1 MGMRGDATASGTTRV
16 FRMPRTQEEADRRL
30 EEVTKVRRKT
40 NVLPKSEKPNTD
52 EPGVKVVED
61 KVRKPK
67 KPKPK
72 SKSKASAK
80 SKPEPVVGPHWS
92 NQLTRK
98 RSGEPYGSRANVATV
113 IAHTTPDL
121 LAFNELTGEVIKT
134 KPTVGSKTFRP
145 SKALRRAG
153 AWTDHDTVLL
163 AAWLEKEHD
172 MVCELPVVR
181 DGLSIE
187 ARRHAFHPIRDY
199 LDAQVWDQTPRLDT
213 WLVRFAFTKD
223 TPYVRAVSSK
233 WVISA
238 VARAYEPGC
247 KADHVLI
254 IEGDQRSGK
263 TTLFE
268 TLCGNPAWFTSTHL
282 ELGSKDSMQTIACKW
297 IVELAELDSLNRTE
311 WARVKAFLT
320 TRVDTYRRSYGREV
334 EDQRRRVVFAGTT
347 NESGGYLRDHTGNG
361 RFWPVWSGATVFQK
375 VDIVELAKERD
386 QIWAEAVAR
395 YRAGEPWYLTD
406 EKLLRSAIREQDKR
420 RNLDPWEGRIQRF
433 LAKSTTR
440 EKGTTTLEIL
450 AQLGISIKDTD
461 RGHEM
466 RVGSILR
473 AANWFR
479 RRAQRSGARV
489 YRFFP
494 KN

>member
-1 MGMRGDATASGTTRV
+1 MRMRGDATASGSAVV
-16 FRMPRTQEEADRRL
+16 FRMPRTQEEADQRL
-30 EEVTKVRRKT
+30 EEITKVRRLT
-40 NVLPKSEKPNTD
+40 TPKPEKPNTA
-52 EPGVKVVED
+52 EPDVKTDKANVE
-61 KVRKPK
+61 VRKPK
-67 KPKPK
+67 KPK
-72 SKSKASAK
+72 SKPPASA
-80 SKPEPVVGPHWS
+80 SPSGPHWS
-92 NQLTRK
+92 NLLTRK
-98 RSGEPYGSRANVATV
+98 RNGEPYGSRANVATV
-113 IAHTTPDL
+113 LQHVSPTL
-121 LAFNELTGEVIKT
+121 LSFNELTGEVIKNQAR
-134 KPTVGSKTFRP
+134 VGAKAFRP
-145 SKALRRAG
+145 SKALRRTG

-199 LDAQVWDQTPRLDT
+199 LDSLTWDETPRLDT

-361 RFWPVWSGATVFQK
+361 RFWPVWSEATVF
-375 VDIVELAKERD
+375 R
-386 QIWAEAVAR
+386 
-395 YRAGEPWYLTD
+395 
-406 EKLLRSAIREQDKR
+406 
-420 RNLDPWEGRIQRF
+420 
-433 LAKSTTR
+433 
-440 EKGTTTLEIL
+440 
-450 AQLGISIKDTD
+450 
-461 RGHEM
+461 
-466 RVGSILR
+466 RVGVSLPVGR
-473 AANWFR
+473 GLAPDGRKAPPGGH
-479 RRAQRSGARV
+479 SGARQAA
-489 YRFFP
+489 
-494 KN
+494 